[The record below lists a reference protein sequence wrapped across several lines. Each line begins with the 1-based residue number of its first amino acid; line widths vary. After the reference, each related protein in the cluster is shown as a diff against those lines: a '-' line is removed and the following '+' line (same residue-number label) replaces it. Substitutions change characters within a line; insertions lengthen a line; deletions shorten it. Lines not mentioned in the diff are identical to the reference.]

1 MLHIVVR
8 TLFNSEFYVNKK
20 LSIKGNLQITLIVN
34 IPYMMD
40 KYQAINYKIMNTMI
54 IIVLVISF
62 AFSIE
67 LNNVEEDDE

>member
-40 KYQAINYKIMNTMI
+40 KYQAINYKNNEHNDHHC
-54 IIVLVISF
+54 
-62 AFSIE
+62 FSYFIYI
-67 LNNVEEDDE
+67 LN